1 MDSGRKALLE
11 KAQEFGFLAHTLSW
25 NEILSRS
32 VTYRT
37 LAQLLGIHEEWWD
50 EFWRSFFSTRKCAK
64 SQKAKRLVFCGKAK
78 DTSFLTMFF
87 SSWFGGSTRLSEVSE
102 EDFSFVYHLVMRK
115 ESK

>member
-1 MDSGRKALLE
+1 MDSGRLALFE
-11 KAQEFGFLAHTLSW
+11 KAREFGATAQNEGWNHFLK
-25 NEILSRS
+25 RS

-87 SSWFGGSTRLSEVSE
+87 SSWFGGSTRRSEVSE